1 MAPAKKSAAVAKKPK
16 KAAAKK
22 VRLAL
27 IGAGGMANGMHYP
40 SLAEMPDV
48 EMAGICD
55 LVEDK
60 LNATADKF
68 GIEKRYCDYKKMIEE
83 VAPDA
88 VYVLMPPHHLFDIVI
103 HILNQKLHCYI
114 EKPPGVTSEQ
124 TRQMAKLAE
133 KQGVIGMAAFNRRYI
148 PLMRQCKEKVQA
160 SGEINQVVST
170 FYKQHD
176 GGAYYGG
183 AIDILSCDA
192 VHAVDALRFMGGDVV
207 DCCSSVRSLGKD
219 FDTSFTAMVEF
230 ESGAIGVLLTNWQTG
245 GRVHQFEMHSHGA
258 SAFIDPDEQAILHL
272 GGKLNAETITAG
284 EAAGGR
290 EEKYYNYGF
299 FGENRHFIDC
309 IKSGKQPETSFA
321 DAVKTMELVDLIY
334 ASNMSSSHSNRQM

>member
-1 MAPAKKSAAVAKKPK
+1 MAD
-16 KAAAKK
+16 KK

-27 IGAGGMANGMHYP
+27 IGAGGMANGVHYP
-40 SLAEMPDV
+40 SLAEMQDV
-48 EMAGICD
+48 EMAALCD
-55 LVEDK
+55 IAEDK

-68 GIEKRYCDYKKMIEE
+68 GIEKRYTDYKKMIDE

-88 VYVLMPPHHLFDIVI
+88 VYVLMPPHHLFDIVV
-103 HILNQKLHCYI
+103 HVLNQKLHCFI
-114 EKPPGVTSEQ
+114 EKPPGVMSEQ
-124 TRQMAKLAE
+124 TRQMAYLAE
-133 KQGVIGMAAFNRRYI
+133 EQGVIGMAAFNRRFI
-148 PLMRQCKEKVQA
+148 PLMRQCKAKVEA
-160 SGEINQVVST
+160 SGDINQVVST

-207 DCCSSVRSLGKD
+207 DCVSSVRSLGKK

-245 GRVHQFEMHSHGA
+245 GRVHSFEMHSHGA
-258 SAFIDPDEQAILHL
+258 SAFVDPDDKAILN
-272 GGKLNAETITAG
+272 LNNELSAQIITTQ

-290 EEKYYNYGF
+290 TENYHYYGF

-309 IKSGKQPETSFA
+309 VKSGQQPETSFA
-321 DAVKTMELVDLIY
+321 DAAKTMELVDMIY
-334 ASNMSSSHSNRQM
+334 ATSIT

>member
-1 MAPAKKSAAVAKKPK
+1 MAD
-16 KAAAKK
+16 KK

-27 IGAGGMANGMHYP
+27 IGAGGMANGVHYP
-40 SLAEMPDV
+40 SLAEMEDV
-48 EMAGICD
+48 EMAALCD
-55 LVEDK
+55 IAEDK

-68 GIEKRYCDYKKMIEE
+68 GIEKRYTDYKKMIDE

-88 VYVLMPPHHLFDIVI
+88 VYVLMPPHHLFDIVV
-103 HILNQKLHCYI
+103 HVLNQKLHCFI
-114 EKPPGVTSEQ
+114 EKPPGVMSEQ
-124 TRQMAKLAE
+124 TRQMAYLAE
-133 KQGVIGMAAFNRRYI
+133 EQGVIGMAAFNRRFI
-148 PLMRQCKEKVQA
+148 PLIRQCKAKVEA

-207 DCCSSVRSLGKD
+207 DCVSSVRSLGKK

-230 ESGAIGVLLTNWQTG
+230 ESGAIGVLLGNWQTG
-245 GRVHQFEMHSHGA
+245 GRVHTFEMHSHGA
-258 SAFIDPDEQAILHL
+258 SAFVDPDDKAILN
-272 GGKLNAETITAG
+272 LNNELSAQVITTQ

-290 EEKYYNYGF
+290 TENYHYYGF

-309 IKSGKQPETSFA
+309 VKSGQQPETSFA
-321 DAVKTMELVDLIY
+321 DAVKTMELVDMIY
-334 ASNMSSSHSNRQM
+334 ATSIT

>member
-1 MAPAKKSAAVAKKPK
+1 MADE
-16 KAAAKK
+16 K

-27 IGAGGMANGMHYP
+27 IGAGGMANSVHYP
-40 SLAEMPDV
+40 SLAEMQDV
-48 EMAGICD
+48 EMVALCD
-55 LVEDK
+55 IAEDK

-68 GIEKRYCDYKKMIEE
+68 GIEKRYADYKKMIDE

-88 VYVLMPPHHLFDIVI
+88 VYVLMPPHHLFDIVV
-103 HILNQKLHCYI
+103 HVLNTKLHCFI

-124 TRQMAKLAE
+124 TRQMAYLAE
-133 KQGVIGMAAFNRRYI
+133 EQGVIGMAAFNRRYI

-176 GGAYYGG
+176 AGAYYGG

-207 DCCSSVRSLGKD
+207 DCVSSVRSLGKK

-230 ESGAIGVLLTNWQTG
+230 ESGAIGVLLANWQTG
-245 GRVHQFEMHSHGA
+245 GRVHSFEMHSHGA
-258 SAFIDPDEQAILHL
+258 SAFVNPDEKAV
-272 GGKLNAETITAG
+272 LNLNNGLAAEVITTQ

-290 EEKYYNYGF
+290 TENYHYYGF
-299 FGENRHFIDC
+299 FGENRHFVDC
-309 IKSGKQPETSFA
+309 VKSGQQPETNFA
-321 DAVKTMELVDLIY
+321 DAAKTMELVDLIY
-334 ASNMSSSHSNRQM
+334 ATSIT